1 LDIELRSLGQVKL
14 IKLRGR
20 LNLGDSVDRL
30 RETLDD
36 LIANGDTR
44 ILLELSEVPWID
56 SSGIGLLVKALT
68 SAKQRGGSMKL
79 LNPSKFTVQ
88 TLKMIALLDVFEIY
102 VDQQEAVA
110 SFGESSFFLDQ
121 ALTSVKSSGLRDP
134 GVLQIPG
141 FLRFSWNTV
150 LH

>member
-1 LDIELRSLGQVKL
+1 LDIELRSLGQVKV

-20 LNLGDSVDRL
+20 LNLGDAVDRL

-36 LIANGDTR
+36 LIGNGDTR

-79 LNPSKFTVQ
+79 LNPSKFTLQ
-88 TLKMIALLDVFEIY
+88 TLKMIALLDVFEIF

-110 SFGESSFFLDQ
+110 SFG
-121 ALTSVKSSGLRDP
+121 
-134 GVLQIPG
+134 
-141 FLRFSWNTV
+141 
-150 LH
+150 